1 LLDVIIILVAVG
13 LGAGALGAML
23 GVGGGIIMVPALTF
37 LGLPPTQ
44 VASTSLF
51 AVTSTSA
58 SSTIAYSRQKRID
71 YRLAIEM
78 AALAIPGAIIGPFLL
93 RLVSIE
99 SFKLYFGILLALVA
113 IYILYRKEVLK
124 EHTGHRHSALV
135 RGAVFGS
142 TFGAG
147 IISSFFGVGGGIVF
161 VPAMLLAFGMTMQRA
176 APTSQLTLLMTSVAG
191 VLTHSAL
198 ANADYLYALALSA
211 GAFVGAQVG
220 ARWSVRVKELLLSH
234 LLGIALIAV
243 AAKLIADWF
252 SARS

>member
-1 LLDVIIILVAVG
+1 MLDVIIILVAVG

-51 AVTSTSA
+51 AVTSTSV
-58 SSTIAYSRQKRID
+58 SSTMAYFRQKRID

-78 AALAIPGAIIGPFLL
+78 AALAIPGAVIGPFLL
-93 RLVSIE
+93 RLLSAE
-99 SFKLYFGILLALVA
+99 SFRLYFGILLALVG
-113 IYILYRKEVLK
+113 IYILYRNAILK
-124 EHTGHRHSALV
+124 EHTGHRHSAIV
-135 RGAVFGS
+135 RAAVFGS

-147 IISSFFGVGGGIVF
+147 IISSLFGVGGGIIF
-161 VPAMLLAFGMTMQRA
+161 VPAMLLAFGMSMQKA
-176 APTSQLTLLMTSVAG
+176 APTSQLVLLMTSVAG

-198 ANADYLYALALSA
+198 AHPDYTYALALSA
-211 GAFVGAQVG
+211 GAFVGAQAG
-220 ARWSVRVKELLLSH
+220 ARWSGRAKEILLRRM
-234 LLGIALIAV
+234 LGVAVIAV

-252 SARS
+252 SAKS